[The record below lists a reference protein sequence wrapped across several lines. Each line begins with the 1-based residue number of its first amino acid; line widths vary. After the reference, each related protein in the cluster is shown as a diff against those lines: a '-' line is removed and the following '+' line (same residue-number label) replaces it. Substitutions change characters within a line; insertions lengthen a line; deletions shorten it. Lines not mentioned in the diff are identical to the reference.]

1 MSGPQ
6 ELPQLKSAGGQSI
19 QCFGELAAEVCF
31 GGRRFTW
38 TFLLAAVEE
47 PLLGSDFLKHYK
59 LAVDLAAKSLFDA
72 STMQAVAVGELAAAG
87 GLAALRSTP
96 PPPPQLGSLL
106 QQFPEVL
113 SKSGKLPPVKHAVTH
128 AIVTTGRPVT
138 ARFRRLD
145 AEKLAAAKAEF
156 LQLEADGIIRRSC
169 SSWASPLHMVPKKDG
184 TWRPCGDYRQLN
196 AATTPDLYPLPNI
209 ADMSAKLAG
218 CTTFSKLDLRKGYY
232 QIPVAAEDVG
242 KTAVIT
248 PFGLFEFLRMPF
260 GLRNAGQSFQRLMD
274 SITADLPHAF
284 SYLDDVIVASTADQH
299 EQALRAVLERLQ
311 QHGMVVNLEKCQFGQ
326 QEVQFLG
333 HLVTAGGIQP
343 LSDHVEAVRLFP
355 QPSDKQGLQR
365 FLGVV
370 NFYRR
375 FLPKAAATLRPLTDA
390 LQGPGGKRSQLQWSA
405 EMGEAFRTIKEQLC
419 EAAALAHPNPAARV
433 SLAVDASDS
442 HVGAVLQQLEDRQ
455 WRPLAFYSKKL
466 DATQRRYSAFDREL
480 LAAYLAIRHFRYSL
494 EGRQFTLYTDHKPLT
509 FALRRV
515 SDPWTARQ
523 QRQLAFVAEFTTDLQ
538 HIAGGDNVVTDWMSR
553 PEEP

>member
-1 MSGPQ
+1 
-6 ELPQLKSAGGQSI
+6 
-19 QCFGELAAEVCF
+19 
-31 GGRRFTW
+31 
-38 TFLLAAVEE
+38 
-47 PLLGSDFLKHYK
+47 
-59 LAVDLAAKSLFDA
+59 
-72 STMQAVAVGELAAAG
+72 
-87 GLAALRSTP
+87 
-96 PPPPQLGSLL
+96 
-106 QQFPEVL
+106 
-113 SKSGKLPPVKHAVTH
+113 
-128 AIVTTGRPVT
+128 
-138 ARFRRLD
+138 
-145 AEKLAAAKAEF
+145 
-156 LQLEADGIIRRSC
+156 
-169 SSWASPLHMVPKKDG
+169 
-184 TWRPCGDYRQLN
+184 
-196 AATTPDLYPLPNI
+196 
-209 ADMSAKLAG
+209 MSAKLAG

-232 QIPVAAEDVG
+232 QIPVAAEDIE

-260 GLRNAGQSFQRLMD
+260 GLRNVGQSFQRLMD

-311 QHGMVVNLEKCQFGQ
+311 RHGMVVNLEKCQFGQ

-343 LSDHVEAVRLFP
+343 LSHHVEAVRLFP

-390 LQGPGGKRSQLQWSA
+390 LQGPDGKRSQLQWSA
-405 EMGEAFRTIKEQLC
+405 EMGEAFQAIKEQLC

-466 DATQRRYSAFDREL
+466 DATQRRYSAFYREL

-509 FALRRV
+509 FALQRV

-523 QRQLAFVAEFTTDLQ
+523 QC
-538 HIAGGDNVVTDWMSR
+538 
-553 PEEP
+553 